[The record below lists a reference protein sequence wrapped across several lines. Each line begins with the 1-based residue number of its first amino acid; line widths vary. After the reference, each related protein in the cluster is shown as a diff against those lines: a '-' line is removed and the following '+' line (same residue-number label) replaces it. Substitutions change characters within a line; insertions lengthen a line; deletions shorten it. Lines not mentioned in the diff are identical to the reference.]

1 MKKAKIAVVTLGH
14 YIYFDQFDG
23 LKTELSQKTAQF
35 INYLDTNK
43 CDIFDAGYVDCADE
57 AFTAVKKLKQEDADL
72 LFVLLSTYVPSA
84 VCAPFARYLNIP
96 HVLVGIQ
103 PLNHLD
109 YSHTT
114 TYMQLANDD
123 VCAMPEIAGVYER
136 MGRDIPP
143 CIVAASSQTDTI
155 RKELDSWTDAASAM
169 AGFKY
174 ETVGYLGHTYEGMY
188 DMHTDPTAFFTA
200 FGSHVKMLEI
210 CELARITEEI
220 TDTEIEE
227 EISAI
232 TDIFQICYPSV
243 DPLTDYVK
251 REDLEYSARISAA
264 LKKLVK
270 NNNLAALAYYYKS
283 EPNNP
288 YEQLAANL
296 IIGNTLLTSS
306 GTPLAGEADL
316 KTAAAMLIMKNIGGG
331 GSFAEIHP
339 FDVTDDVVLIGHDG
353 PHNIAIAEGKPRLRK
368 LKKYHG
374 KSGSGIG
381 VEFSLKAGPVTLL
394 SINVDRN
401 GKFRMIAAEGVSIA
415 GKIPQTGN
423 TNTRVSFGCPV
434 CEFLSRWCEA
444 GPTHHLAL
452 GIGHHMETLRKFSKM
467 SGIELI
473 EVKGEGN
480 V

>member
-1 MKKAKIAVVTLGH
+1 MKKAKIAIVGLGH
-14 YIYFDQFDG
+14 YIYFDQFEG
-23 LKTELSQKTAQF
+23 LREELMQKSEEFRA
-35 INYLDTNK
+35 YLDPES
-43 CDIFDAGYVDCADE
+43 CDIIDIGYIDRAE
-57 AFTAVKKLKQEDADL
+57 SAFEAVKALKKEDTDL

-84 VCAPFARYLNIP
+84 VAAPFARYLDIP
-96 HVLVGIQ
+96 QVLVGIQ
-103 PLNHLD
+103 PLEHLD

-114 TYMQLANDD
+114 TYMQLCNDD
-123 VCAMPEIAGVYER
+123 ICAMPEIAGVYER
-136 MGRDIPP
+136 LGRKIPP
-143 CIVAASSQTDTI
+143 CIVASSSQSEYI
-155 RKELDSWTDAASAM
+155 RKQVSEWVSAATAM

-188 DMHTDPTAFFTA
+188 DMHTDPTAFTAA
-200 FGSHVKMLEI
+200 FGSHVKMLEM
-210 CELARITEEI
+210 CELARLSEAVTDEEI
-220 TDTEIEE
+220 KEQIEE
-227 EISAI
+227 IKSTFEIC
-232 TDIFQICYPSV
+232 DPSI

-251 REDLEYSARISAA
+251 NEDLEYSARQAVA
-264 LKKLVK
+264 LKKLVS
-270 NNNLAALAYYYKS
+270 NNKLTALAYYYKS

-306 GTPLAGEADL
+306 GIPLAGEADL

-339 FDVTDDVVLIGHDG
+339 FDVCDDVVLIGHDG

-381 VEFSLKAGPVTLL
+381 VEFSLKAGPITML
-394 SINVDRN
+394 SINVDRI
-401 GKFRMIAAEGVSIA
+401 GKFKMIAAEGTSIA
-415 GKIPQTGN
+415 GDIPQTGN
-423 TNTRVSFGCPV
+423 TNTRVSFGGDV

-452 GIGHHMETLRKFSKM
+452 GVGHHMETLRKYAKI

-473 EVKGEGN
+473 EVR
-480 V
+480 

>member
-14 YIYFDQFDG
+14 YIYFGQFEG
-23 LKTELSQKTAQF
+23 LKAELSEKTAQF
-35 INYLDTNK
+35 INYIDTDK
-43 CDIFDAGYVDCADE
+43 CDIFDAGYIDCADE
-57 AFTAVKKLKQEDADL
+57 AFEAVQKLKKEDADL

-84 VCAPFARYLNIP
+84 VCAPFIRYIDIP

-123 VCAMPEIAGVYER
+123 ICAMPEIAGVYER
-136 MGRDIPP
+136 MGRNIPP
-143 CIVAASSQTDTI
+143 CIVAASSQSDAVK
-155 RKELDSWTDAASAM
+155 KEVASFVDAASAM
-169 AGFKY
+169 ADFKY
-174 ETVGYLGHTYEGMY
+174 ETIGYLGHTYEGMY
-188 DMHTDPTAFFTA
+188 DMHTDPTAFAAA

-210 CELARITEEI
+210 CELARLTESITE
-220 TDTEIEE
+220 TEIED
-227 EISAI
+227 EIAEI
-232 TDIFQICYPSV
+232 TDIFQICDPSV

-251 REDLEYSARISAA
+251 TEDLAYSAKISAA

-270 NNNLAALAYYYKS
+270 NNNLTALAYYYKS

-306 GTPLAGEADL
+306 GIPLAGEADL

-401 GKFRMIAAEGVSIA
+401 GKFRMIAAEGTSIA
-415 GKIPQTGN
+415 GDIPQTGN
-423 TNTRVSFGCPV
+423 TNTRVSFGCDV
-434 CEFLSRWCEA
+434 CGFLARWCEA

-452 GIGHHMETLRKFSKM
+452 GIGHHMDTLRKFSKM
-467 SGIELI
+467 TGIELI
-473 EVKGEGN
+473 EVK
-480 V
+480 